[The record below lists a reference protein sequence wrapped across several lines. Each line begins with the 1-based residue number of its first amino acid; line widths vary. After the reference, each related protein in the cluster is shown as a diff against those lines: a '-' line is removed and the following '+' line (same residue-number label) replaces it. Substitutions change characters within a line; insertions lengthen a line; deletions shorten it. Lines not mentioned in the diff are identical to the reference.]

1 MGRYLWSERYTKS
14 HEESQM
20 RARAY
25 AERQR
30 REAAEATQAAW
41 SEWNAQEARGR
52 VMGVDV
58 TRYAPAEDADWR
70 AIGKATAHLIVLIE
84 AVLDDPYVDQRA
96 QDADSADW
104 GYRAGGADTGD
115 YGQEAGDD

>member
-1 MGRYLWSERYTKS
+1 MGRNSWSDGA
-14 HEESQM
+14 M
-20 RARAY
+20 RRHDDARGREIAY
-25 AERQR
+25 QVRR
-30 REAAEATQAAW
+30 KREAAATEAAW
-41 SEWNAQEARGR
+41 SEWNKQEARGR
-52 VMGVDV
+52 VMGIDV
-58 TRYAPAEDADWR
+58 TRYAPAEDAGWQ

-84 AVLDDPYVDQRA
+84 AMLDDPYVDQRA